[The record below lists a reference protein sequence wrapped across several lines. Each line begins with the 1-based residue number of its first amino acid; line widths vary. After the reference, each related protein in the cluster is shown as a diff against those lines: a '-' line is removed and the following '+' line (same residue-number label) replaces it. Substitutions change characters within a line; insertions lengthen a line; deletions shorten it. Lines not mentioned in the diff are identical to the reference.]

1 MDRRA
6 RTRKLIELGGLVQK
20 SGLATITNDDRALIL
35 GALIFVAKHLEGLG
49 AKDKWTRWRAMGQ
62 EEMALPAKNISAD
75 SSALSQAQWCDL
87 KSNL

>member
-35 GALIFVAKHLEGLG
+35 GALLVIVRALEEPSAKEKR
-49 AKDKWTRWRAMGQ
+49 AEWRALGDA
-62 EEMALPAKNISAD
+62 ALKTSTNQHITP
-75 SSALSQAQWCDL
+75 
-87 KSNL
+87 

>member
-35 GALIFVAKHLEGLG
+35 GALMVIAKNLEGPG
-49 AKDKWTRWRAMGQ
+49 AQDKRARWRAMGAK
-62 EEMALPAKNISAD
+62 EMAFLARNKPAS
-75 SSALSQAQWCDL
+75 
-87 KSNL
+87 

>member
-35 GALIFVAKHLEGLG
+35 GALIFVTKHLEDPGSQ
-49 AKDKWTRWRAMGQ
+49 DKRTRWRAMG
-62 EEMALPAKNISAD
+62 EEQMAFAAKNKPAS
-75 SSALSQAQWCDL
+75 
-87 KSNL
+87 

>member
-35 GALIFVAKHLEGLG
+35 GALIFVAKHLEDPG
-49 AKDKWTRWRAMGQ
+49 AQDKRTRWRAMGE
-62 EEMALPAKNISAD
+62 EEMAFLARNKPAS
-75 SSALSQAQWCDL
+75 
-87 KSNL
+87 